1 VIKRPLKCRVIWEK
15 AVRREKVEHRKK
27 KIVTMDVNLDC
38 RGWVEQ
44 EHGWSCL
51 NSLDLS
57 LNEHTCIQRS

>member
-1 VIKRPLKCRVIWEK
+1 VIWEK

-51 NSLDLS
+51 
-57 LNEHTCIQRS
+57 